1 MNKCCVYYWD
11 IISKEISITMCHA
24 YYTRDKKSDDH
35 IKIDVML
42 AVKYSIYNHIIML
55 NIPDSINIVIVL
67 HIWEDSRTTN
77 CVGLFVDN
85 YVPSVD
91 TCKLVA

>member
-1 MNKCCVYYWD
+1 
-11 IISKEISITMCHA
+11 MCHA

-67 HIWEDSRTTN
+67 HI
-77 CVGLFVDN
+77 
-85 YVPSVD
+85 
-91 TCKLVA
+91 